1 MFRIQIVDPGLPYHR
16 EQFEQ
21 HVADEQRTTIEM
33 FEYVS
38 KIIRATRQREEYLR
52 STPFRTVVLAGK

>member
-1 MFRIQIVDPGLPYHR
+1 M
-16 EQFEQ
+16 
-21 HVADEQRTTIEM
+21 EM

-38 KIIRATRQREEYLR
+38 KITRATCQREEYLR